1 MDDFRHGSCA
11 RALYKSGGDSG
22 LDDDEQVEVRR
33 RRGARGRRCAP
44 TGGAPHGKW
53 VRFARTVKS
62 CGLGVVHDSERHQPD
77 SRSGDTQ
84 NGLHADQP
92 VASMIQ
98 LAVSEIQR

>member
-1 MDDFRHGSCA
+1 MMNRS
-11 RALYKSGGDSG
+11 
-22 LDDDEQVEVRR
+22 
-33 RRGARGRRCAP
+33 RC
-44 TGGAPHGKW
+44 GGAEELEAGGAHQRAGHPTENGCDSPAP
-53 VRFARTVKS
+53 RKS